1 MQEEIRI
8 DPDKKYEEFLSDN
21 RKYKLRVE
29 FLKEEAKS
37 FIKLKALIDN
47 CSNGKSFNENLNEM
61 IALCNNIRSI
71 SLNILYDKYKIYQ
84 IKKRSYIRKLREK
97 IQR

>member
-8 DPDKKYEEFLSDN
+8 DPDKKYKEFLSDKS
-21 RKYKLRVE
+21 KYKFRVE

-37 FIKLKALIDN
+37 FVKLKALIDN
-47 CSNGKSFNENLNEM
+47 CNNEKSFNEHLKEM

>member
-21 RKYKLRVE
+21 RKYKFRVE

-37 FIKLKALIDN
+37 FIKLKALIVN